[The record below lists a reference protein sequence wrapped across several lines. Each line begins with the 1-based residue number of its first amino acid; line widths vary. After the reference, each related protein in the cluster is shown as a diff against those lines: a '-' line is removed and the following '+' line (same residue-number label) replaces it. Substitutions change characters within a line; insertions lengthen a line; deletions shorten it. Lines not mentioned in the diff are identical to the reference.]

1 VVAPLLGRLLD
12 GRSGAGRLALAA
24 AMALRA
30 ALAALTVAR
39 TQSLLLYPLA
49 FGLLVCSRA
58 HGISRTAMVPEVLG
72 AQGSRSGP
80 AGPRGSGPG
89 RSQVSEA
96 GGGYGSGPGGPHGSG
111 PTEPHGGPGSVRAGG
126 SPGGPGSVGAGRSPG
141 GPGSVGA
148 GRSPGGPSSSWPGGP
163 QDGRSRPR
171 STGAHDGPAGG
182 VPADPGPPGHET
194 SAGTPA
200 GQDLVAVNGR
210 MARVAALGGT
220 AGALLGVALDRLL
233 GGGAVLWAAA
243 LTFTVGTAL
252 ALSLPAVRSRR
263 DRVPGRRRPLVADPG
278 SNPAAGRHPGGGVP
292 GSPRDRVAGP
302 YPDAPGRF
310 PDPAPGRVPD
320 PASGRF
326 PDAVPGRVPNPA
338 SGRFPDAVL
347 ARFPDGVPGRVQ
359 DPVPADAVS
368 GRFPGA
374 VSGRHR
380 DPLDRRA
387 ARLAR
392 PPGRVRLARTA
403 NTCVRAVG
411 GFTLFLL
418 AFELRRQG
426 VGTAGL
432 GLLLAAVG
440 VGGVVGAFL
449 LPRAARLVREDGLL
463 AGGLLLCGT
472 TAWLLAGRVGVESA
486 AAGGLAMGAGIAAAR
501 LGFESLVQRD
511 VPPSAR
517 GTAITR
523 AETTFQLAWVAG
535 AVLPVAFPL
544 PITPSLLTA
553 ALVCLVAA
561 TTYTVG
567 LLRQRRGRERRAR
580 TAGPTSVH

>member
-1 VVAPLLGRLLD
+1 MDGVVRGRAMRERSSRRPLDRLAWVHAVSTCGDALVAVALAGTLFFAVPVAAARPRVALYLLLTVAPFAVVAPLLGRLLD

-30 ALAALTVAR
+30 VLAALAVAR

-58 HGISRTAMVPEVLG
+58 HGISRTAMVPELLAPV
-72 AQGSRSGP
+72 
-80 AGPRGSGPG
+80 G
-89 RSQVSEA
+89 RDE
-96 GGGYGSGPGGPHGSG
+96 
-111 PTEPHGGPGSVRAGG
+111 R
-126 SPGGPGSVGAGRSPG
+126 
-141 GPGSVGA
+141 
-148 GRSPGGPSSSWPGGP
+148 
-163 QDGRSRPR
+163 
-171 STGAHDGPAGG
+171 
-182 VPADPGPPGHET
+182 
-194 SAGTPA
+194 
-200 GQDLVAVNGR
+200 DLVAVNGR

-220 AGALLGVALDRLL
+220 AGALLGVGLDRLA
-233 GGGAVLWAAA
+233 GGGAVLWASALVFAA
-243 LTFTVGTAL
+243 GTAL
-252 ALSLPAVRSRR
+252 ALSLPTTRSRR
-263 DRVPGRRRPLVADPG
+263 APGPGAQRAPGPG
-278 SNPAAGRHPGGGVP
+278 SHR
-292 GSPRDRVAGP
+292 
-302 YPDAPGRF
+302 
-310 PDPAPGRVPD
+310 
-320 PASGRF
+320 
-326 PDAVPGRVPNPA
+326 
-338 SGRFPDAVL
+338 
-347 ARFPDGVPGRVQ
+347 
-359 DPVPADAVS
+359 DPVPEP
-368 GRFPGA
+368 R
-374 VSGRHR
+374 RH
-380 DPLDRRA
+380 PLDRRA
-387 ARLAR
+387 ARLVR
-392 PPGRVRLARTA
+392 PPGRVRLARAA

-472 TAWLLAGRVGVESA
+472 TAWLLAGRVGVETA

-501 LGFESLVQRD
+501 LGFESLVQRE
-511 VPPSAR
+511 VPAPAR

-544 PITPSLLTA
+544 PTTPSLLA
-553 ALVCLVAA
+553 AAVVCLVAA

-567 LLRQRRGRERRAR
+567 LLRLRRNRQ
-580 TAGPTSVH
+580 PV

>member
-1 VVAPLLGRLLD
+1 MPSMDGAVPGRASAARSSRRPLDRLAWVHAASTCGDALVAVALAGTLFFAVPVAAARPRVALYLLLTVAPFAVVAPLLGRLLD
-12 GRSGAGRLALAA
+12 GRSGAGRLALAT

-39 TQSLLLYPLA
+39 TESLLLYPLA

-72 AQGSRSGP
+72 QGS
-80 AGPRGSGPG
+80 
-89 RSQVSEA
+89 
-96 GGGYGSGPGGPHGSG
+96 
-111 PTEPHGGPGSVRAGG
+111 
-126 SPGGPGSVGAGRSPG
+126 
-141 GPGSVGA
+141 
-148 GRSPGGPSSSWPGGP
+148 
-163 QDGRSRPR
+163 
-171 STGAHDGPAGG
+171 
-182 VPADPGPPGHET
+182 
-194 SAGTPA
+194 A

-243 LTFTVGTAL
+243 ITFTAGTAL
-252 ALSLPAVRSRR
+252 ALSLPTTRR
-263 DRVPGRRRPLVADPG
+263 RREAVPGRRRDLM
-278 SNPAAGRHPGGGVP
+278 
-292 GSPRDRVAGP
+292 
-302 YPDAPGRF
+302 
-310 PDPAPGRVPD
+310 
-320 PASGRF
+320 
-326 PDAVPGRVPNPA
+326 
-338 SGRFPDAVL
+338 
-347 ARFPDGVPGRVQ
+347 
-359 DPVPADAVS
+359 
-368 GRFPGA
+368 
-374 VSGRHR
+374 
-380 DPLDRRA
+380 DRRA

-392 PPGRVRLARTA
+392 PPGRVRLARMA

-440 VGGVVGAFL
+440 IGGVVGAFL

-472 TAWLLAGRVGVESA
+472 TALLLAGRVGVESA

-501 LGFESLVQRD
+501 LGFESLVQRE
-511 VPPSAR
+511 VPPPAR

-523 AETTFQLAWVAG
+523 AETTFQLAWVGG

-544 PITPSLLTA
+544 PTTPSLLAA

-561 TTYTVG
+561 VTYTVG
-567 LLRQRRGRERRAR
+567 LLRRRRGREGRVRIAKSTGADR
-580 TAGPTSVH
+580 TR

>member
-1 VVAPLLGRLLD
+1 MPSMDGAVRGGTAGRRPLDRLAWVHAVSTCGDALVAVALAGTLFFAVPVAAARPRVALYLLLTVAPFAVVAPLLGRLLD
-12 GRSGAGRLALAA
+12 GRSGAGRLALAT

-30 ALAALTVAR
+30 ALAALAVSR

-72 AQGSRSGP
+72 
-80 AGPRGSGPG
+80 RGL
-89 RSQVSEA
+89 
-96 GGGYGSGPGGPHGSG
+96 GGP
-111 PTEPHGGPGSVRAGG
+111 
-126 SPGGPGSVGAGRSPG
+126 VGRDE
-141 GPGSVGA
+141 
-148 GRSPGGPSSSWPGGP
+148 R
-163 QDGRSRPR
+163 
-171 STGAHDGPAGG
+171 
-182 VPADPGPPGHET
+182 
-194 SAGTPA
+194 
-200 GQDLVAVNGR
+200 DLVAVNGR

-220 AGALLGVALDRLL
+220 AGALLGVGLDRLL
-233 GGGAVLWAAA
+233 GGGAVLWASA
-243 LTFTVGTAL
+243 LVFATGTAL
-252 ALSLPAVRSRR
+252 ALSLPTTRSRR
-263 DRVPGRRRPLVADPG
+263 DPVPGVRRGL
-278 SNPAAGRHPGGGVP
+278 
-292 GSPRDRVAGP
+292 
-302 YPDAPGRF
+302 
-310 PDPAPGRVPD
+310 
-320 PASGRF
+320 
-326 PDAVPGRVPNPA
+326 
-338 SGRFPDAVL
+338 
-347 ARFPDGVPGRVQ
+347 
-359 DPVPADAVS
+359 
-368 GRFPGA
+368 
-374 VSGRHR
+374 
-380 DPLDRRA
+380 LDRRA
-387 ARLAR
+387 ARLVR

-501 LGFESLVQRD
+501 LGFESLVQRE
-511 VPPSAR
+511 VPAPAR

-544 PITPSLLTA
+544 PTTPSLLAAA
-553 ALVCLVAA
+553 ALCLVAA

-567 LLRQRRGRERRAR
+567 LLRLRRGRDRQPA
-580 TAGPTSVH
+580 

>member
-1 VVAPLLGRLLD
+1 MPSMDGAVPGRASAARSSRRPLDRLAWVHAASTCGDALVAVALAGTLFFAVPVAAARPRVALYLLLTVAPFAVVAPLLGRLLD
-12 GRSGAGRLALAA
+12 GRSGAGRLALAT

-39 TQSLLLYPLA
+39 TESLLLYPLA

-72 AQGSRSGP
+72 QGS
-80 AGPRGSGPG
+80 
-89 RSQVSEA
+89 
-96 GGGYGSGPGGPHGSG
+96 
-111 PTEPHGGPGSVRAGG
+111 
-126 SPGGPGSVGAGRSPG
+126 
-141 GPGSVGA
+141 
-148 GRSPGGPSSSWPGGP
+148 
-163 QDGRSRPR
+163 
-171 STGAHDGPAGG
+171 
-182 VPADPGPPGHET
+182 
-194 SAGTPA
+194 A

-243 LTFTVGTAL
+243 ITFTAGTAL
-252 ALSLPAVRSRR
+252 ALSLPTTRR
-263 DRVPGRRRPLVADPG
+263 RREAVPGRRRDLM
-278 SNPAAGRHPGGGVP
+278 
-292 GSPRDRVAGP
+292 
-302 YPDAPGRF
+302 
-310 PDPAPGRVPD
+310 
-320 PASGRF
+320 
-326 PDAVPGRVPNPA
+326 
-338 SGRFPDAVL
+338 
-347 ARFPDGVPGRVQ
+347 
-359 DPVPADAVS
+359 
-368 GRFPGA
+368 
-374 VSGRHR
+374 
-380 DPLDRRA
+380 DRRA

-392 PPGRVRLARTA
+392 PPGRVRLARMA

-440 VGGVVGAFL
+440 IGGVVGAFL

-472 TAWLLAGRVGVESA
+472 TALLLAGRVGVESA

-501 LGFESLVQRD
+501 LGFESLVQRE
-511 VPPSAR
+511 VPPPAR

-544 PITPSLLTA
+544 PTTPSLLAA

-561 TTYTVG
+561 VTYTVG
-567 LLRQRRGRERRAR
+567 LLRRRRGRDGRVRIAKSTGADR
-580 TAGPTSVH
+580 TR

>member
-1 VVAPLLGRLLD
+1 MDGAVPGRASAARSSRRPLDRLAWVHAASTCGDALVAVALAGTLFFAVPVAAARPRVALYLLLTVAPFAVVAPLLGRLLD
-12 GRSGAGRLALAA
+12 GRSGAGRLALAT

-39 TQSLLLYPLA
+39 TESLLLYPLA

-72 AQGSRSGP
+72 QGS
-80 AGPRGSGPG
+80 
-89 RSQVSEA
+89 
-96 GGGYGSGPGGPHGSG
+96 
-111 PTEPHGGPGSVRAGG
+111 
-126 SPGGPGSVGAGRSPG
+126 
-141 GPGSVGA
+141 
-148 GRSPGGPSSSWPGGP
+148 
-163 QDGRSRPR
+163 
-171 STGAHDGPAGG
+171 
-182 VPADPGPPGHET
+182 
-194 SAGTPA
+194 A

-243 LTFTVGTAL
+243 ITFTAGTAL
-252 ALSLPAVRSRR
+252 ALSLPTTRR
-263 DRVPGRRRPLVADPG
+263 RREAVPGRRRDLM
-278 SNPAAGRHPGGGVP
+278 
-292 GSPRDRVAGP
+292 
-302 YPDAPGRF
+302 
-310 PDPAPGRVPD
+310 
-320 PASGRF
+320 
-326 PDAVPGRVPNPA
+326 
-338 SGRFPDAVL
+338 
-347 ARFPDGVPGRVQ
+347 
-359 DPVPADAVS
+359 
-368 GRFPGA
+368 
-374 VSGRHR
+374 
-380 DPLDRRA
+380 DRRA

-392 PPGRVRLARTA
+392 PPGRVRLARMA

-440 VGGVVGAFL
+440 IGGVVGAFL

-472 TAWLLAGRVGVESA
+472 TALLLAGRVGVESA
-486 AAGGLAMGAGIAAAR
+486 AAGGLAMGAGKAAAR
-501 LGFESLVQRD
+501 LGFESLVQRE
-511 VPPSAR
+511 VPPPAR

-544 PITPSLLTA
+544 PTTPSLLAA

-561 TTYTVG
+561 ITYTVG
-567 LLRQRRGRERRAR
+567 LLRRRRGREGRAR
-580 TAGPTSVH
+580 IAKSTGADRTR

>member
-1 VVAPLLGRLLD
+1 MPSMDGAVRGRRRARGAGPARSPGPPRAAAPARPLDRLAWVHAVSTCGDALVAVALAGTLFFAVPVAAARPRVALYLLLTVAPFAVVAPLLGRLLD

-30 ALAALTVAR
+30 ALAALAVSR

-58 HGISRTAMVPEVLG
+58 HGISRTAMVPELLG
-72 AQGSRSGP
+72 PGP
-80 AGPRGSGPG
+80 APG
-89 RSQVSEA
+89 DA
-96 GGGYGSGPGGPHGSG
+96 
-111 PTEPHGGPGSVRAGG
+111 
-126 SPGGPGSVGAGRSPG
+126 VGRDE
-141 GPGSVGA
+141 
-148 GRSPGGPSSSWPGGP
+148 R
-163 QDGRSRPR
+163 
-171 STGAHDGPAGG
+171 
-182 VPADPGPPGHET
+182 
-194 SAGTPA
+194 
-200 GQDLVAVNGR
+200 DLVAVNGR

-220 AGALLGVALDRLL
+220 AGALLGVGLDRLL
-233 GGGAVLWAAA
+233 GGGAVLWASA
-243 LTFTVGTAL
+243 LVFATGTAL
-252 ALSLPAVRSRR
+252 ALSLPTVRSRR
-263 DRVPGRRRPLVADPG
+263 GPVPDAGREPVPGAGQDP
-278 SNPAAGRHPGGGVP
+278 
-292 GSPRDRVAGP
+292 
-302 YPDAPGRF
+302 APTSHR
-310 PDPAPGRVPD
+310 DPAPG
-320 PASGRF
+320 
-326 PDAVPGRVPNPA
+326 
-338 SGRFPDAVL
+338 
-347 ARFPDGVPGRVQ
+347 ARRG
-359 DPVPADAVS
+359 
-368 GRFPGA
+368 
-374 VSGRHR
+374 
-380 DPLDRRA
+380 PLNRRA
-387 ARLAR
+387 ARLVR

-486 AAGGLAMGAGIAAAR
+486 AAGGLTMGAGIAAAR
-501 LGFESLVQRD
+501 LGFESLVQRE
-511 VPPSAR
+511 VPAPAR

-544 PITPSLLTA
+544 PTTPSLLA
-553 ALVCLVAA
+553 AAAVCLVAA

-567 LLRQRRGRERRAR
+567 LLRLRRGRAR
-580 TAGPTSVH
+580 QPA